1 MGWENK
7 LTEFLR
13 KESINQKDYDEFVE
27 IRKLLKSEEDIE
39 KYKQYGEGIYLLL
52 EENVIMNDD

>member
-7 LTEFLR
+7 LTEFLG
-13 KESINQKDYDEFVE
+13 KESINQKDYDEFIE
-27 IRKLLKSEEDIE
+27 IRKSLKSEEDIE

-52 EENVIMNDD
+52 EENVTMNDD

>member
-52 EENVIMNDD
+52 EENVTMNDD